1 MKITKQQLTKIIKE
15 ELDATVSEG
24 RMSAKEVNELM
35 MKLKALRTSM
45 ALLEETLKEG
55 DVAAGLELAN
65 KAYIKLNDIIEQP
78 GAGYHYV

>member
-1 MKITKQQLTKIIKE
+1 MKITKQYLDRLIKE
-15 ELDATVSEG
+15 ELQATVSEG

-35 MKLKALRTSM
+35 MKLKLLRTSI
-45 ALLEETLKEG
+45 ALLVPTLEEG

-65 KAYIKLNDIIEQP
+65 KAYSNLNDLIEQP

>member
-35 MKLKALRTSM
+35 MELKAIRTSM

-65 KAYIKLNDIIEQP
+65 EAYNKLSDLIERP

>member
-24 RMSAKEVNELM
+24 RMLAKEVDELM
-35 MKLKALRTSM
+35 MKLKAIRTSM

-55 DVAAGLELAN
+55 DVAAGIELAN
-65 KAYIKLNDIIEQP
+65 EAYNKLNDIIEQP

>member
-24 RMSAKEVNELM
+24 GMPKKEGKLKLLRTALAKLAQGAKED
-35 MKLKALRTSM
+35 KLGS
-45 ALLEETLKEG
+45 EV
-55 DVAAGLELAN
+55 VAILDNARRE
-65 KAYIKLNDIIEQP
+65 INDLIEQP

>member
-24 RMSAKEVNELM
+24 RMSAKEVDELM

-65 KAYIKLNDIIEQP
+65 EAYNKLNDLIEQP

>member
-35 MKLKALRTSM
+35 MELKAIRTSM

-65 KAYIKLNDIIEQP
+65 EAYNKLNDLIEQP
-78 GAGYHYV
+78 GTGYHYV